1 MKKLT
6 DFAVQS
12 AMDLLI
18 HTNGK
23 TSTLEIK
30 NFLRDL
36 GYLANQNKVHEIVDG
51 LFSSDH
57 EYKFDRVVEQ
67 KNNIKYNVYSFSESF
82 LDDNDEFVSDAT
94 GTFTTASS
102 SIGTTAASDS
112 SNVVSSV
119 STNTTTAAPFTTK
132 LKDIASPSLGTPPAK
147 PVSRVAPS
155 TTLSRDPLFIFY
167 TENHAKKSGSDE
179 EAWVVYHTSGN
190 NEIQIFDKDLT
201 RDLVRS
207 RYATILNVKIQ
218 DVRSRRFRNY

>member
-6 DFAVQS
+6 QFAVQS

-23 TSTLEIK
+23 TSTLDIK
-30 NFLRDL
+30 NFLRGL
-36 GYLANQNKVHEIVDG
+36 GYLANQNKVHEIVEE

-67 KNNIKYNVYSFSESF
+67 KNNVKFNVYSFSESF
-82 LDDNDEFVSDAT
+82 LDDNEEYVSDAT
-94 GTFTTASS
+94 GTSTNATSTV
-102 SIGTTAASDS
+102 GTTAANDS
-112 SNVVSSV
+112 ASVASST

-132 LKDIASPSLGTPPAK
+132 LKDIASPSLGTTATK
-147 PVSRVAPS
+147 PVGRVAPS
-155 TTLSRDPLFIFY
+155 TTVSRDPLFIFY
-167 TENHAKKSGSDE
+167 TENHAKKSGSDPE
-179 EAWVVYHTSGN
+179 SWVVYLASGN
-190 NEIQIFDKDLT
+190 NEIQIFDKNLT

-207 RYATILNVKIQ
+207 RYATILGVKIQ